1 MGKRWKN
8 KRYVRVSS
16 FFMLHVAVINLFKNE
31 CLLRPWYAPRV
42 IWKLSLPAGRSGTAS
57 CADRRYR
64 SPPLPSVH
72 NHWHAARSY
81 QYNTIHKIEQT
92 TLFCKSHLT
101 FFSLVVRRTEVS
113 FHGHEASLKTVWVH
127 QQDLNSTSWAVAQ
140 PWPYHIKNRLLIIQT
155 SNKRKLRK
163 LTCFICS
170 CYFTCRNANKQNRT
184 NS

>member
-1 MGKRWKN
+1 L
-8 KRYVRVSS
+8 V
-16 FFMLHVAVINLFKNE
+16 
-31 CLLRPWYAPRV
+31 
-42 IWKLSLPAGRSGTAS
+42 
-57 CADRRYR
+57 R
-64 SPPLPSVH
+64 SPCNMEVKLTCRSQRNSFLRRSTVPFSPFTVWLLVH